1 MKKKT
6 AMPQFDVIGIG
17 VNVVDI
23 LVQLPSHVEIGGKQK
38 VDHLTIQGGGPAGT
52 GSCVCA
58 ALGWR
63 TGFVAQ
69 FGNDML
75 SQVAQLEFETRGIL
89 PDLFLENPQA
99 RPCAANVHID
109 PHTAERTIF
118 FTRDG
123 YQYLKP
129 TDLPVEVMQTARV
142 LLLDGYE
149 PEAALAALEAIQGTP
164 CRSVLDVEQGDEDD
178 LLRLIALATDVILP
192 MATARMLTGKSSP
205 EDVLQ
210 ALSRKTCGQLVV
222 TEGIL
227 GSWALTPEGTIHQ
240 PAFQVNAVDTNG
252 CGDVFHGA
260 YAAGILADMPL
271 AIRLEFS
278 AWLASLT
285 AGFVGGRTGIPRQKD
300 LASLDQSRLS
310 SVLTHYVGQF
320 SQRA

>member
-1 MKKKT
+1 MS
-6 AMPQFDVIGIG
+6 QFDVIGVG

-38 VDHLTIQGGGPAGT
+38 VEHLTIQGGGPAGT

-63 TGFVAQ
+63 TAFVAQ
-69 FGNDML
+69 FGENML
-75 SQVAQLEFETRGIL
+75 SQVARLEFETRGIL
-89 PDLFLENPQA
+89 PDLFLNNPQA

-118 FTRDG
+118 YTREG

-129 TDLPVEVMQTARV
+129 ADLPVEVMKTARV
-142 LLLDGYE
+142 VLIDGYE
-149 PEAALAALEAIQGTP
+149 SEAARTALEAVQGTP
-164 CRSVLDVEQGDEDD
+164 CRSVLDVEQGSVDE

-192 MATARMLTGKSSP
+192 MATARMVTGKHSP
-205 EDVLQ
+205 EDVLRT
-210 ALSRKTCGQLVV
+210 LSRETNGQLVV
-222 TEGIL
+222 TEGVL
-227 GSWALTPEGTIHQ
+227 GSWALTPEGVIHQ
-240 PAFQVNAVDTNG
+240 PAFQVKAVDTNG

-260 YAAGILADMPL
+260 YTAGMLVEMPL

-278 AWLASLT
+278 AWLASRT
-285 AGFVGGRTGIPRQKD
+285 ACFVGGRTGIPRQKD

-310 SVLTHYVGQF
+310 SALKYYVSQF
-320 SQRA
+320 PQRT

>member
-1 MKKKT
+1 MS
-6 AMPQFDVIGIG
+6 QFDVIGVG

-38 VDHLTIQGGGPAGT
+38 VEHLTIQGGGPAGT

-63 TGFVAQ
+63 TAFVAQ
-69 FGNDML
+69 FGEDML
-75 SQVAQLEFETRGIL
+75 SQVARLEFETRGIL

-118 FTRDG
+118 YTREG

-129 TDLPVEVMQTARV
+129 ADLPVEIMKTARV
-142 LLLDGYE
+142 LLIDGYE
-149 PEAALAALEAIQGTP
+149 PEAARMVLEAVRGER
-164 CRSVLDVEQGDEDD
+164 CRSVLDVEQGEVDE
-178 LLRLIALATDVILP
+178 LLRFIALATDVILP
-192 MATARMLTGKSSP
+192 MATARMVTGKDSP
-205 EDVLQ
+205 EDVLR
-210 ALSRKTCGQLVV
+210 ALSRKTSGQLVV

-227 GSWALTPEGTIHQ
+227 GSWALTPEGIIHQ

-285 AGFVGGRTGIPRQKD
+285 ACFVGGRTGIPRQKD
-300 LASLDQSRLS
+300 LISLDQSRLS
-310 SVLTHYVGQF
+310 SALKHYVGQF
-320 SQRA
+320 SRRA

>member
-1 MKKKT
+1 MS
-6 AMPQFDVIGIG
+6 QFDVIGVG

-38 VDHLTIQGGGPAGT
+38 VEHLTIQGGGPAGT

-69 FGNDML
+69 FGDNML
-75 SQVAQLEFETRGIL
+75 SQVARLEFEARGIL
-89 PDLFLENPQA
+89 PALFLENPQA

-118 FTRDG
+118 YTRDG

-129 TDLPVEVMQTARV
+129 ADLPVEVMKTARV
-142 LLLDGYE
+142 MLIDGYE
-149 PEAALAALEAIQGTP
+149 PEAALAALEAIHETP
-164 CRSVLDVEQGDEDD
+164 CRSVLDVEQGEADE
-178 LLRLIALATDVILP
+178 LLRFIALATDVILP
-192 MATARMLTGKSSP
+192 MATARRLTGQYAP

-210 ALSRKTCGQLVV
+210 ALSRKTSGQLVV
-222 TEGIL
+222 TDGIL
-227 GSWALTPEGTIHQ
+227 GSWALTPEGVLHQ
-240 PAFQVNAVDTNG
+240 PAFQVQAVDTNG

-260 YAAGILADMPL
+260 YTVGILAEMPL
-271 AIRLEFS
+271 AVRLEFS
-278 AWLASLT
+278 AWLASVT
-285 AGFVGGRTGIPRQKD
+285 ACFVGGRTGIPRQKE
-300 LASLDQSRLS
+300 LAALDQSRLS
-310 SVLTHYVGQF
+310 SELKQYVGQF

>member
-1 MKKKT
+1 
-6 AMPQFDVIGIG
+6 MPQFDVIGVG

-38 VDHLTIQGGGPAGT
+38 VAHLTIQGGGPAGT

-63 TGFVAQ
+63 TAFVAQ
-69 FGNDML
+69 FGDNML
-75 SQVAQLEFETRGIL
+75 SQVARLEFETRGIL

-118 FTRDG
+118 YTREG

-129 TDLPVEVMQTARV
+129 ADVPVEVMKTARV
-142 LLLDGYE
+142 LLVDGYE
-149 PEAALAALEAIQGTP
+149 PEAARMALEAVQGTP
-164 CRSVLDVEQGDEDD
+164 CRSVLDVEQGDADE
-178 LLRLIALATDVILP
+178 LLYLIALATDVILP
-192 MATARMLTGKSSP
+192 IATARMLTGKNSP
-205 EDVLQ
+205 EDVLRG
-210 ALSRKTCGQLVV
+210 LSRKTNGQLVV
-222 TEGIL
+222 TDGIR
-227 GSWALTPEGTIHQ
+227 GSWALTPEDIIHQ
-240 PAFQVNAVDTNG
+240 PAFPVNAVDTNG

-260 YAAGILADMPL
+260 YTAGMLAEMPL
-271 AIRLEFS
+271 AVRLEFS

-285 AGFVGGRTGIPRQKD
+285 ACFVGGRTGIPRQKE

-310 SVLTHYVGQF
+310 SMLKHYLSHF
-320 SQRA
+320 SRRA

>member
-38 VDHLTIQGGGPAGT
+38 VEHLTIQGGGPAGT

-69 FGNDML
+69 FGDDML
-75 SQVAQLEFETRGIL
+75 SQVAQLEFETRGICL
-89 PDLFLENPQA
+89 ICSLRIPRRGRAQRMSISIRIPPNAPF
-99 RPCAANVHID
+99 
-109 PHTAERTIF
+109 F

-129 TDLPVEVMQTARV
+129 TDLPIEAIQTARV
-142 LLLDGYE
+142 LLIDGYE
-149 PEAALAALEAIQGTP
+149 PEAALAALEGIQGTP

-205 EDVLQ
+205 EMLCKYYLEKHADS
-210 ALSRKTCGQLVV
+210 LS
-222 TEGIL
+222 
-227 GSWALTPEGTIHQ
+227 
-240 PAFQVNAVDTNG
+240 
-252 CGDVFHGA
+252 
-260 YAAGILADMPL
+260 
-271 AIRLEFS
+271 
-278 AWLASLT
+278 
-285 AGFVGGRTGIPRQKD
+285 
-300 LASLDQSRLS
+300 
-310 SVLTHYVGQF
+310 
-320 SQRA
+320 